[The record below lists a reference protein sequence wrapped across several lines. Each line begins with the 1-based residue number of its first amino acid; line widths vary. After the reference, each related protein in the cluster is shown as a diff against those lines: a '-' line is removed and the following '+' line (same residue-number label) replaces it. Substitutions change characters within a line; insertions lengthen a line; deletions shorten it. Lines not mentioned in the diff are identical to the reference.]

1 MIKGLTSKM
10 NKKLHK
16 VEVLLT
22 DTLVSP
28 QLFFR
33 QPSQNP
39 VLLNSH
45 TNSVFFHSH
54 KRPAPVTDTFFTS
67 LGCLLTRTST
77 VDQVCPLW
85 PAAG

>member
-10 NKKLHK
+10 NKKLHT

-22 DTLVSP
+22 DTLVGR

-33 QPSQNP
+33 PPSQNP

-54 KRPAPVTDTFFTS
+54 KQPAPVTDTIFTS

-85 PAAG
+85 PAPG